1 MRGARPS
8 DRRVQT
14 RSGGEMKHLL
24 TITLRIMNP
33 AVKWLIALSVVAA
46 FQDQGWAQV
55 CDIGEM

>member
-1 MRGARPS
+1 
-8 DRRVQT
+8 
-14 RSGGEMKHLL
+14 MKHLL